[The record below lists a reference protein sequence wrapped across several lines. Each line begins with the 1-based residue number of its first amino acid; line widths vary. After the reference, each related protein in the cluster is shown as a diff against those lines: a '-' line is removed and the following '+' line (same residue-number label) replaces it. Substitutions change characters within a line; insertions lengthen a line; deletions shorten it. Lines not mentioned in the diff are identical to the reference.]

1 MEETLSNS
9 TFSSNT
15 TLWGKKK
22 NADERIFHADEEKN
36 AGSFFEVKP
45 LSFLDEETA
54 SSEYEVIEEAELI
67 DEASSDSREV
77 DAESAELNE
86 PRISFTES
94 EYESLLKE
102 KLAEAE
108 LRVKERLEVE
118 FNMEL
123 DRLSLRQSDFF
134 AAILSAL
141 RSENLTSEIA
151 DISLKIGSFLA
162 RSQLQIN
169 ESVISDFVSS
179 ALEDLSHADSQHIS
193 VQVCREWEN
202 YLSALSKSDSS
213 GLNFTY
219 EDTLVPGDIIVT
231 AGNSG
236 YLDLLDERMKQ
247 IEDQLRSTPP
257 SSKGKYFIDALRKSF
272 SEAGVDEEG
281 VIDSPTSTE
290 NSADSDEVLNESGSE
305 LNRETE
311 QSAAESGFTI
321 KKSMIASMRPSESE
335 PLGTGSPAP
344 GSPAEDLAL
353 YQAGQISLDEYL
365 ERVLPDYVGQNKGGH
380 TKEEANDE

>member
-1 MEETLSNS
+1 MSNS
-9 TFSSNT
+9 SFSSNSP
-15 TLWGKKK
+15 LWGKKK
-22 NADERIFHADEEKN
+22 NADERIFHADEAKN

-45 LSFLDEETA
+45 LSSLDEEAA
-54 SSEYEVIEEAELI
+54 SPECEVIEEAELI
-67 DEASSDSREV
+67 EEPSSDSREV
-77 DAESAELNE
+77 DAESTELKE
-86 PRISFTES
+86 PRVSFTES

-108 LRVKERLEVE
+108 LRVKERLETE
-118 FNMEL
+118 FNTEL
-123 DRLSLRQSDFF
+123 NRLSLRQSDFF

-141 RSENLTSEIA
+141 RSETLTSEIA

-179 ALEDLSHADSQHIS
+179 ALEDLNHADSQQIS

-247 IEDQLRSTPP
+247 IEDQLHSTPP
-257 SSKGKYFIDALRKSF
+257 SSKGEYFIDALRKSF

-290 NSADSDEVLNESGSE
+290 NSADSDDFSNESSSE
-305 LNRETE
+305 LNKETE

-335 PLGTGSPAP
+335 PPGTGSPAP